1 MKKSISTIGAIL
13 FLSVLLAA
21 CNTDTAE
28 PIVTGANEQQPNNN
42 EQVPNEPEQT
52 NEDQQEDSTSTP
64 TNTTDETDESKSEP
78 IEKNEAST
86 LTYMSNGQ
94 PVTEEVVSTK
104 SEEMDY
110 TIQHFE
116 NYVLVAEEPGVDH
129 LFYNEDDALSMQIEV
144 VKKEETT
151 FDQIKT
157 TANET
162 MSAISAENLKEL
174 DLSAIST
181 NREEISNI
189 IGYETMLDGEKVV
202 KVVFERENLFAV
214 LTIYDNPEKDLT
226 DAFLQMGLT
235 IQ

>member
-21 CNTDTAE
+21 CNTDTAK

-52 NEDQQEDSTSTP
+52 NEDQQEDATATP
-64 TNTTDETDESKSEP
+64 TNTTEEPKSET
-78 IEKNEAST
+78 IENNEAST
-86 LTYMSNGQ
+86 LTYTSNGQ
-94 PVTEEVVSTK
+94 PITEEVVTAK
-104 SEEMDY
+104 SEEMGY

-116 NYVLVAEEPGVDH
+116 NYALVAEEPGIDH
-129 LFYNEDDALSMQIEV
+129 LLYNEDGALSMQIEV

-151 FDQIKT
+151 FNQIKT
-157 TANET
+157 SANET

-181 NREEISNI
+181 NREEILNVV
-189 IGYETMLDGEKVV
+189 GYETMFDGEKVV

-235 IQ
+235 IR

>member
-52 NEDQQEDSTSTP
+52 NEDQQEDATATP
-64 TNTTDETDESKSEP
+64 TNTTEEPKSET
-78 IEKNEAST
+78 IENNEAST
-86 LTYMSNGQ
+86 LTYTSNGQ
-94 PVTEEVVSTK
+94 PITEEVVTAK

-116 NYVLVAEEPGVDH
+116 NYVLVAEEPGIDH
-129 LFYNEDDALSMQIEV
+129 LLYNEDDTLSMQIEV

-157 TANET
+157 SANET

-181 NREEISNI
+181 NREEILNI
-189 IGYETMLDGEKVV
+189 VGYETMFDGEKVV

-235 IQ
+235 IR

>member
-21 CNTDTAE
+21 CNTETAE
-28 PIVTGANEQQPNNN
+28 PIVTGANEQQQDNN

-52 NEDQQEDSTSTP
+52 NGDQQEDATSTP
-64 TNTTDETDESKSEP
+64 TNTTEEPKSET
-78 IEKNEAST
+78 IENNEAST
-86 LTYMSNGQ
+86 LTYTSNGQ
-94 PVTEEVVSTK
+94 PITEEVVTAK

-116 NYVLVAEEPGVDH
+116 NYVLVAEEPGIDH
-129 LFYNEDDALSMQIEV
+129 LLYNEDDTLSMQIEV

-157 TANET
+157 SANET

-181 NREEISNI
+181 NREEILNI
-189 IGYETMLDGEKVV
+189 VGYETMFDGEKVV

-235 IQ
+235 IR

>member
-28 PIVTGANEQQPNNN
+28 PIVTGANEQQQDNN
-42 EQVPNEPEQT
+42 EQVPNESEQT

-64 TNTTDETDESKSEP
+64 ANTTDESKSEP

-86 LTYMSNGQ
+86 LTYLSNGQ
-94 PVTEEVVSTK
+94 PVTEEVVNAK

-129 LFYNEDDALSMQIEV
+129 LLYNEDDALSMQIEV

-151 FDQIKT
+151 FEQIKT